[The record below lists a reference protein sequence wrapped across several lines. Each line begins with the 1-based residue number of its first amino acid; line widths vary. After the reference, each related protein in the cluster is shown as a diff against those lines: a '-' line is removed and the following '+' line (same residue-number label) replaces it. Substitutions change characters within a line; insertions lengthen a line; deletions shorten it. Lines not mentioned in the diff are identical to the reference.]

1 MERFLPR
8 PSSKHETPSNPI
20 RCAREYSVPKTACL
34 APRSRYSFEY
44 CPSCGRKPGNST
56 DFATRRSFSEG
67 LRELPAPSVTGRDHS
82 GRRERRTPSS
92 QGARSSR
99 IIAGTRVLGLRTHP
113 QTFPGAVARL
123 QAWEILA
130 LPQGRSIGV
139 GRVPLQKIACHL
151 TCGLH

>member
-1 MERFLPR
+1 MTTSDGGQTITQTTTTTKKPEERFLQR
-8 PSSKHETPSNPI
+8 LSNKYDVPSNPI

-44 CPSCGRKPGNST
+44 CPSCRRKPGYST
-56 DFATRRSFSEG
+56 DFARRRSFSER

-99 IIAGTRVLGLRTHP
+99 IIAGASVLGLRTHA
-113 QTFPGAVARL
+113 QTFFRTAARL
-123 QAWEILA
+123 PAWEILA
-130 LPQGRSIGV
+130 LPQG
-139 GRVPLQKIACHL
+139 
-151 TCGLH
+151 